1 MIEQGEIYLADLD
14 ATAPHPVLVV
24 SREELN
30 RGDRFVAILIT
41 SGKFAVRATLPNCI
55 PLRAGQFGLSKDC
68 VAQCENIFLVD
79 VNALHP
85 GPLGKLNDLTMR
97 EVIKA
102 IGYVMDSDCEPN

>member
-14 ATAPHPVLVV
+14 ATTPHPVLVV

-30 RGDRFVAILIT
+30 RGDRFVAVLIT
-41 SGKFAVRATLPNCI
+41 SGKFALRSTLPNCV
-55 PLRAGQFGLSKDC
+55 PFHAGQFGLTKDC

-79 VNALHP
+79 VRALRA
-85 GPLGKLNDLTMR
+85 GALGKLDDTTLR

-102 IGYVMDSDCEPN
+102 IGYVMSSDCEPI